1 MHARE
6 LVELSAIVSAHGPVL
21 VRGVERI
28 SASGMEEYWT
38 ASKIRLDRWGF
49 CLREFMAKAN
59 DAKWIKAQWP
69 HICGVLEEIIT
80 GEILTR
86 VWTAVVCAHD
96 RQHGADDAEPIAL
109 SVLSGHLEARHR
121 VLTLLVGGPGMSAE
135 DAMKFNHLRRRTER
149 WTDMLV
155 GYLAGLHD
163 SCRFAADPRRA
174 KDFSED
180 LHYQCQHPGGR
191 HAWPLVL
198 ASLRAAFLQGMTPQ
212 SPNSDLN
219 GRIAS
224 SILAC
229 YQPELFDSTGLFCSM
244 WLMRLVNAAND
255 AQGMLDELLC
265 TGKTLPTAHDSPVD
279 RGRSRSRKRF
289 E

>member
-28 SASGMEEYWT
+28 SSSGMEEYWT

-59 DAKWIKAQWP
+59 DSKWLKAQWP

-80 GEILTR
+80 GEMLTR

-96 RQHGADDAEPIAL
+96 RQHRADDAEPIVL

-135 DAMKFNHLRRRTER
+135 DALKLNHLRRRTER

-163 SCRFAADPRRA
+163 SCRFAVDPRRA
-174 KDFSED
+174 TDFSQD
-180 LHYQCQHPGGR
+180 LHYQSQHPGGR

-198 ASLRAAFLQGMTPQ
+198 ASLRAAFQQGMTQQ
-212 SPNSDLN
+212 SPNADLN

-224 SILAC
+224 SILSC
-229 YQPELFDSTGLFCSM
+229 FQPELFDSTGLFCSM

-255 AQGMLDELLC
+255 AQSMIDELLC
-265 TGKTLPTAHDSPVD
+265 TEKTLPAAHDLPVD
-279 RGRSRSRKRF
+279 RARLRSRKRF